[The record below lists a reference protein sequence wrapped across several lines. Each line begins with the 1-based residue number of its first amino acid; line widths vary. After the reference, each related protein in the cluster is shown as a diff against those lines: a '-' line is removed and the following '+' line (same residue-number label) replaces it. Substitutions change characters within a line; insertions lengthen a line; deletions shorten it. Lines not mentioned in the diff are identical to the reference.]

1 MSEILEELEDRM
13 RHKLDLLTKDNE
25 SDMQLSNLI
34 SLKLAENIQG
44 EAASQ
49 IKRPRTRFVYNKKHL
64 LRHVLSKDLE

>member
-34 SLKLAENIQG
+34 SLKHVENIQRR
-44 EAASQ
+44 AASQ
-49 IKRPRTRFVYNKKHL
+49 IEAKNMFCV
-64 LRHVLSKDLE
+64 